1 MIDGIPNRPLY
12 FYQKDII
19 GCEDMKCRKL
29 RFWDLW
35 IVLEVFGIVIDGF
48 PFRRSSRSSPASGI
62 RPLETKEPTGR
73 CFGVVYSGIMAFKYA
88 ALGIQQWNLSGSQHL
103 WIIYLC
109 TTAGRPARAFKPG
122 EQVSGSQDGCVFLNG
137 VSGCIWRVGGPGCS
151 MASVSRLAVLIGKIV
166 INDNSISV
174 KIWRYLIFRH
184 THTIPHN
191 HTHNVL
197 FNFQWKDM
205 GMDQY
210 LLIPFLGGWTSI
222 YQLFWC
228 SPGVQGFDTLPYGK
242 IMADLLVSHGFLV
255 FFRGWARL
263 AAELPEFTAVRLY
276 WSASK
281 GRKVQGGSG
290 DPSNSKRNLCGSV
303 WQIYLHSNTDF
314 TPDIKK

>member
-1 MIDGIPNRPLY
+1 MGFLFGDLQDLHLPAGSGPSKPRSQQDG
-12 FYQKDII
+12 
-19 GCEDMKCRKL
+19 
-29 RFWDLW
+29 
-35 IVLEVFGIVIDGF
+35 VLAWCTAESC
-48 PFRRSSRSSPASGI
+48 RSSMQLWGY
-62 RPLETKEPTGR
+62 T
-73 CFGVVYSGIMAFKYA
+73 
-88 ALGIQQWNLSGSQHL
+88 QQWNLSGSQHL

-228 SPGVQGFDTLPYGK
+228 SPGVQGFDTLPY
-242 IMADLLVSHGFLV
+242 
-255 FFRGWARL
+255 
-263 AAELPEFTAVRLY
+263 LP
-276 WSASK
+276 
-281 GRKVQGGSG
+281 SG
-290 DPSNSKRNLCGSV
+290 YD
-303 WQIYLHSNTDF
+303 
-314 TPDIKK
+314 